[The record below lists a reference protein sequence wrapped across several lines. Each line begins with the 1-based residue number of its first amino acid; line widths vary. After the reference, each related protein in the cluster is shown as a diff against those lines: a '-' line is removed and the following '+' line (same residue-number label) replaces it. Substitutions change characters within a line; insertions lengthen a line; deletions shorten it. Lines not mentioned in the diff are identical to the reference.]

1 MRIAY
6 RFDNLTLKSK
16 LMNIDFFFQFGYFGL
31 FAVSFLAAS
40 LLPLSSEIFVL
51 AMPPLGYDVWGVGL
65 VATFGNFAGALTNYY
80 VGLKGTDFVFA
91 RYFEIKE
98 ETRIKAENFYKR
110 WGPVALFFS
119 WVPFIGD
126 PLTAVAGALHMN
138 IWTFTFWVIIGKGFR
153 YVVLLGLANQFFN
166 FF

>member
-1 MRIAY
+1 M
-6 RFDNLTLKSK
+6 S
-16 LMNIDFFFQFGYFGL
+16 IDFFFQFGYLGL
-31 FAVSFLAAS
+31 FAISFLAAS
-40 LLPLSSEIFVL
+40 LIPLSSEIFVL
-51 AMPPLGYDVWGVGL
+51 AMPPLGYNAWIVGL

-80 VGLKGTDFVFA
+80 IGLKGSDFVFA
-91 RYFEIKE
+91 RYFQIKE
-98 ETRIKAENFYKR
+98 ESRIKAENFYTR

-153 YVVLLGLANQFFN
+153 YVVLLGIANQFVNIF
-166 FF
+166 